1 MRVFIAVDLD
11 AQIRKALSRA
21 QDALRA
27 AAPKLRHVDPSSVHL
42 TLRFLGEI
50 DPRRITEIAGALRV
64 VASQTAPF
72 EVDVSGLG
80 RFDDRRGRIRIVW
93 AGVRDEDDAL
103 SALQTRIELAMEGAG
118 FPREG
123 RPFSPHLTLARAKVP
138 VAIPRLT
145 EEIQA
150 GADTAFGQQS
160 IEEIVVYES
169 TLTREGPIYNAV
181 SRHALEG

>member
-11 AQIRKALSRA
+11 AQIRKALARA

-27 AAPKLRHVDPSSVHL
+27 AAPKLRYVDPSSVHL
-42 TLRFLGEI
+42 TLKFLGEI
-50 DPRRITEIAGALRV
+50 DPRRVTEIAAALSA
-64 VASQTAPF
+64 VASHTTPF
-72 EVDVSGLG
+72 EVDVHSLG

-103 SALQTRIELAMEGAG
+103 SALQKRVETAMEGAG
-118 FPREG
+118 FPPEG

-138 VAIPRLT
+138 VLIPNLA
-145 EEIQA
+145 EEIHK

-169 TLTREGPIYNAV
+169 TLTRAGPVYNAV
-181 SRHALEG
+181 SRHALVG